1 SVLICRSAGAPS
13 AKRARSSI
21 VRTPGVAKRS
31 GAGRPAPGSLGAV
44 GLTKLPVLA
53 DAALRGRRGMTTGAN
68 QDDFH
73 VRGVDVERDLAVTAW
88 HDLRTVAE
96 GEGCPACGAPL
107 RVAKTIEVGHIFK
120 LGTRYSE
127 KLGAT
132 VLDRDGKA
140 VPLVMGSYGI
150 GIGRTM
156 AAVAE
161 RCHDEN
167 GLVWPMSIAP
177 YEVVVSVLNPND
189 PRTSETGARL
199 YEALRAAGVD
209 ALLDDRDERPGV
221 KFKDAELIGIPYR
234 LTVGPKGLEQGK
246 VEIVRRKGGA
256 RREVDVAKAAEMLT
270 ESVMEERR

>member
-1 SVLICRSAGAPS
+1 V
-13 AKRARSSI
+13 
-21 VRTPGVAKRS
+21 
-31 GAGRPAPGSLGAV
+31 
-44 GLTKLPVLA
+44 
-53 DAALRGRRGMTTGAN
+53 
-68 QDDFH
+68 H
-73 VRGVDVERDLAVTAW
+73 
-88 HDLRTVAE
+88 E
-96 GEGCPACGAPL
+96 GEPCPSCGAAL

-120 LGTRYSE
+120 LGTPYSE

-132 VLDRDGKA
+132 VLDREGKA
-140 VPLVMGSYGI
+140 VPVVMGSYGI

-167 GLVWPMSIAP
+167 GLLWPVSLAP
-177 YEVVVSVLNPND
+177 FEVVVSVLNPTD
-189 PRTSETGARL
+189 PRTGEVGARL

-246 VEIVRRKGGA
+246 VELVRRRGGA
-256 RREVDVAKAAEMLT
+256 RRDVDVAKAADHAI
-270 ESVMEERR
+270 ESVLEERR

>member
-1 SVLICRSAGAPS
+1 
-13 AKRARSSI
+13 
-21 VRTPGVAKRS
+21 
-31 GAGRPAPGSLGAV
+31 
-44 GLTKLPVLA
+44 
-53 DAALRGRRGMTTGAN
+53 
-68 QDDFH
+68 
-73 VRGVDVERDLAVTAW
+73 
-88 HDLRTVAE
+88 
-96 GEGCPACGAPL
+96 
-107 RVAKTIEVGHIFK
+107 
-120 LGTRYSE
+120 
-127 KLGAT
+127 
-132 VLDRDGKA
+132 
-140 VPLVMGSYGI
+140 MGSYGI

-167 GLVWPMSIAP
+167 GLVWPMSVAP
-177 YEVVVSVLNPND
+177 YEVVVSVLNPTD
-189 PRTSETGARL
+189 PRTAEVGARL

-256 RREVDVAKAAEMLT
+256 RRDVDVAKAADHVI